1 MPTGDENRNVVCRLC
16 RGSKEES
23 PRSRCRSPMYCTS
36 VPPDP
41 VKLDASSIDFENVY
55 KAVAEMPRVKRRVIR
70 VCAAL
75 KIEFAP
81 DVRYVNPVEFAICR
95 VGAAIEEPGTARFGC
110 SLIARYVPF
119 VPMYSVSMTR
129 PCGSVF

>member
-1 MPTGDENRNVVCRLC
+1 
-16 RGSKEES
+16 
-23 PRSRCRSPMYCTS
+23 
-36 VPPDP
+36 
-41 VKLDASSIDFENVY
+41 VY

-81 DVRYVNPVEFAICR
+81 EVRYVKPVAFAICS
-95 VGAAIEEPGTARFGC
+95 VWVEMGEPGMARFGC
-110 SLIARYVPF
+110 SLMARSVPF